1 MGRVSWKKRQRSH
14 FLPAIGSVD
23 QHSQL
28 QMWLDGPDNIFY
40 TIIIP
45 KKRKQDLKLNYSNK
59 LFPSYLKKKS
69 LGNILFN
76 MGIATYKELV
86 KAKKPVRLI
95 YLDDDSLYPAVKL
108 MAFFMLEVPV
118 IGKLLRINPFD
129 QPAVEKVKVLTKSYY
144 QKMEKI
150 RVLPNHIIDSIAA
163 GEVIERPFSI
173 IKELL
178 ENSIDAGSENIN
190 IFIEGGGENKII
202 IQDDGSGIDENDLS
216 ICIKRHA
223 TSKIANND
231 LTRIKTLGFRGEAL
245 YAIASVSRM
254 EITSKTTSMINA
266 VKLIV
271 KENKIIEIKPSKG
284 KKELIY

>member
-1 MGRVSWKKRQRSH
+1 MWYRQLWGESLGKKGKGLH

-129 QPAVEKVKVLTKSYY
+129 QPAVEKVKVLTK
-144 QKMEKI
+144 K
-150 RVLPNHIIDSIAA
+150 
-163 GEVIERPFSI
+163 
-173 IKELL
+173 LL
-178 ENSIDAGSENIN
+178 
-190 IFIEGGGENKII
+190 
-202 IQDDGSGIDENDLS
+202 
-216 ICIKRHA
+216 
-223 TSKIANND
+223 SKN
-231 LTRIKTLGFRGEAL
+231 
-245 YAIASVSRM
+245 
-254 EITSKTTSMINA
+254 
-266 VKLIV
+266 
-271 KENKIIEIKPSKG
+271 G
-284 KKELIY
+284 KN